1 MENVGCVH
9 VYTGTGK
16 GKTTAALGLILRAAG
31 AGLSVLLVQFLKR
44 AEYSE
49 HEALKLLVDRVTVR
63 TFGGERRIG
72 APATDE
78 DRRLAGEGLAFL
90 GTALA
95 SGAYDLVVADEIVV
109 AAHLGLIAE
118 EEVLALLDV
127 RPPSVELV
135 LTGRYAGRELM
146 ERADLVTEMQEIR
159 HYFAKGVPARRGIE
173 K

>member
-1 MENVGCVH
+1 MENVGYVH

-16 GKTTAALGLILRAAG
+16 GKTTAALGLLLRAVG

-49 HEALKLLVDRVTVR
+49 HEALKLLGDRATFR

-72 APATDE
+72 SPATDD
-78 DRRLAGEGLAFL
+78 DRRIAREGLAFL
-90 GTALA
+90 REALA
-95 SGAYDLVVADEIVV
+95 SGAYDLVIADEIVV
-109 AAHLGLIAE
+109 AAHLELLLKE
-118 EEVLALLDV
+118 DVLALLDI

-135 LTGRYAGRELM
+135 FTGRYAWRELM
-146 ERADLVTEMQEIR
+146 ERADLVTEMREIR
-159 HYFAKGVPARRGIE
+159 HYFTKGVPARRGIE

>member
-1 MENVGCVH
+1 MEHTGYVH

-49 HEALKLLVDRVTVR
+49 HEALKFLGDRITVR

-72 APATDE
+72 SPATDE
-78 DRRLAGEGLAFL
+78 DRRLAREGLAFL

-109 AAHLGLIAE
+109 AAYLGLLLKE
-118 EEVLALLDV
+118 EMLALLDV

-135 LTGRYAGRELM
+135 LTGRYASQELM
-146 ERADLVTEMQEIR
+146 ERADLVTEMKEIR
-159 HYFAKGVPARRGIE
+159 HYFTKGVSARRGIE

>member
-1 MENVGCVH
+1 MESVGCVH

-16 GKTTAALGLILRAAG
+16 GKTTAALGLMLRAAG

-49 HEALKLLVDRVTVR
+49 HEALKLLGDRVTVR

-78 DRRLAGEGLAFL
+78 DRTLAREGLAFL

-109 AAHLGLIAE
+109 AAHIGLLLE
-118 EEVLALLDV
+118 EEILALLDV

-135 LTGRYAGRELM
+135 LTGRYAWEELM

>member
-1 MENVGCVH
+1 MESVGCVH

-49 HEALKLLVDRVTVR
+49 HEALKLLGDRVTVR

-72 APATDE
+72 SPATDE
-78 DRRLAGEGLAFL
+78 DRRLAREGLAFL

-109 AAHLGLIAE
+109 AAHLGLLLE
-118 EEVLALLDV
+118 EEILALFNV

-135 LTGRYAGRELM
+135 LTGRYAWEELM

>member
-1 MENVGCVH
+1 MEHTGYVH

-16 GKTTAALGLILRAAG
+16 GKTTAALGHILRAAV

-49 HEALKLLVDRVTVR
+49 HEALKFLGDRITVR

-72 APATDE
+72 SPATDE
-78 DRRLAGEGLAFL
+78 DRRLAREGLAFL

-109 AAHLGLIAE
+109 AAHLGLLLKE
-118 EEVLALLDV
+118 EMLALLDV

-135 LTGRYAGRELM
+135 LTGRYASQELL

>member
-1 MENVGCVH
+1 MESVGCVH

-31 AGLSVLLVQFLKR
+31 AGLSVLLLQFLKR

-49 HEALKLLVDRVTVR
+49 HEALKHLGDRVTVR
-63 TFGGERRIG
+63 TFGGMRRIG
-72 APATDE
+72 APATVE
-78 DRRLAGEGLAFL
+78 DRRLALEGLKFL
-90 GTALA
+90 GEALA

-109 AAHLGLIAE
+109 AAHLGLLLKE
-118 EEVLALLDV
+118 EILALLDV

-135 LTGRYAGRELM
+135 LTGRYAWQELM
-146 ERADLVTEMQEIR
+146 ERADLVTEMKEIR
-159 HYFAKGVPARRGIE
+159 HYFTKGVPARRGIE

>member
-1 MENVGCVH
+1 MENAGYVH
-9 VYTGTGK
+9 IYTGTGK

-49 HEALKLLVDRVTVR
+49 HEALKLLGSRVTVR

-72 APATDE
+72 SPATDE
-78 DRRLAGEGLAFL
+78 DRRLAREGLAFL

-135 LTGRYAGRELM
+135 LTGRYAGRELL

>member
-1 MENVGCVH
+1 MEHTGYVH

-31 AGLSVLLVQFLKR
+31 AGLSVLLVQFLKK
-44 AEYSE
+44 AEYCE
-49 HEALKLLVDRVTVR
+49 HEALKFLGDRITVR

-72 APATDE
+72 SPATDE
-78 DRRLAGEGLAFL
+78 DRRLAREGLAFL

-109 AAHLGLIAE
+109 AAHLGLLLKE
-118 EEVLALLDV
+118 EMLALLDV

-135 LTGRYAGRELM
+135 LTGRYASQELL